1 MKLALGTVQFGL
13 NYGVANASGQIKQD
27 EVGLILQCA
36 RAHGIDTLDTAVNY
50 GDSEWCLGKCGITS
64 WNVISKLPAYA
75 AGTKNIEQWV
85 HDEIHGSLERLQTS
99 SLSGLLLHRPEQ
111 LHGEFGEELYRA
123 LIAKKEQGLIKKIGV
138 SIYEPSELETLTR
151 RFRVDIVQ
159 APFNMLDRRLLA
171 SGWIKRLQS
180 MNIELHVR
188 SVFLQGLLLMSA
200 ANRPEKFERWQEIW
214 RHWDQWIANSG
225 LTALQ
230 ACLRDAL
237 AQDGISRVIVG
248 VDSLMQL
255 EQILMAAQEPATEA
269 SETFGCDDIDLINPA
284 RWEKL

>member
-27 EVGLILQCA
+27 EVGLILQSA

-50 GDSEWCLGKCGITS
+50 GDSERFLGKCGVTDFS
-64 WNVISKLPAYA
+64 VISKLPAYPV
-75 AGTKNIEQWV
+75 GTKNFEQWV
-85 HDEIHGSLERLQTS
+85 TDAIHDCLERLQTS

-123 LIAKKEQGLIKKIGV
+123 LIALKEQGLIKKIGA
-138 SIYEPSELETLTR
+138 SIYDPSELEPLTR
-151 RFRVDIVQ
+151 RFHLDIVQ
-159 APFNMLDRRLLA
+159 APFNVLDRRLLA

-188 SVFLQGLLLMSA
+188 SVFLQGLLLMPA
-200 ANRPEKFERWQEIW
+200 AKRPKQFERWSEIW

-225 LTALQ
+225 LNALQ
-230 ACLRDAL
+230 ICLRDAL
-237 AQDGISRVIVG
+237 AQGGITRVIVG
-248 VDSLMQL
+248 VDSLLQL
-255 EQILMAAQEPATEA
+255 EQITLAAQGPAAEV
-269 SETFGCDDIDLINPA
+269 SEILKCDDIDLINPA